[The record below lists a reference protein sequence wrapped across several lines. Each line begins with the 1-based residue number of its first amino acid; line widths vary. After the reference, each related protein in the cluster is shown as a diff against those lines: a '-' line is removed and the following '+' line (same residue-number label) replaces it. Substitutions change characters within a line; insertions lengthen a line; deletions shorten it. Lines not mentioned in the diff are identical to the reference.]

1 MRSAN
6 LGERRARLGLL
17 CLPRSVA
24 SAVADARLAEEVG
37 FALVG
42 VADSQSV
49 FRELYA
55 TMALCAQAT
64 RRVRIGPAVTN
75 PVTRHPA
82 VAASGIATVDEI
94 APGRAFFGIGSG
106 DSAILNLAERP
117 ATLADLRAYVE
128 AVRALQARGEVSWR
142 GRTARLTWAPRAVP
156 IYLSAEGPRT
166 LELAG
171 EIADGV
177 VVNVGLEPA
186 LVRDAVARVHA
197 GARRAGRDPSAL
209 DLWTLVRANVTDDVA
224 TGVEEIRM
232 ELASNAHHVF
242 RFTLEGKH
250 VPGDLADAIRRVQ
263 TGYQPAAHEALG
275 PSPNA
280 RLLDA
285 EPALRAYLAE
295 RFAAVGPAAVCAEK
309 LRRVVEAGIDGLLV
323 TGFVAE
329 RARLIRALGEQVLPR
344 LAMPR
349 TAGAPTP

>member
-1 MRSAN
+1 MS
-6 LGERRARLGLL
+6 ARLGLL

-24 SAVADARLAEEVG
+24 SAVADARLAEDVG
-37 FALVG
+37 FSLVG

-64 RRVRIGPAVTN
+64 RHVRIGPSVTN

-82 VAASGIATVDEI
+82 VAASGIATIDEI

-117 ATLADLRAYVE
+117 ATLTDLRAYIE
-128 AVRALQARGEVSWR
+128 TMRALLTTGKAAWHS
-142 GRTARLTWAPRAVP
+142 RTTRLTWATRAIP
-156 IYLSAEGPRT
+156 LYLSAEGPKT
-166 LELAG
+166 LQLAG

-177 VVNVGLEPA
+177 IVNVGLEPA
-186 LVRDAVARVHA
+186 LVRNAVAHVHA
-197 GARRAGRDPSAL
+197 GARRMGRDPASI
-209 DLWTLVRANVTDDVA
+209 DLWTLVRANVTDDVDA
-224 TGVEEIRM
+224 GISEIKM

-263 TGYQPAAHEALG
+263 KGYQPAAHEALG

-280 RLLDA
+280 ALLDA
-285 EPALRAYLAE
+285 EPALRAYLAD
-295 RFAAVGPAAVCAEK
+295 RFGAVGPAPVVAEK
-309 LRRVVEAGIDGLLV
+309 LRAVVDAGISGLLI
-323 TGFVAE
+323 TGFVTE
-329 RARLIRALGEQVLPR
+329 RTKLIRALGEEVLAR
-344 LAMPR
+344 L
-349 TAGAPTP
+349 

>member
-1 MRSAN
+1 M
-6 LGERRARLGLL
+6 ERARLGLL
-17 CLPRSVA
+17 CLPRTLA
-24 SAVADARLAEEVG
+24 SAVADARLADDVG
-37 FALVG
+37 FTMVG

-64 RRVRIGPAVTN
+64 RRVLIGPSVTN
-75 PVTRHPA
+75 PITRHPA
-82 VAASGIATVDEI
+82 VAASGIATIDEI

-117 ATLADLRAYVE
+117 ATLADLRAYIT
-128 AVRALQARGEVSWR
+128 AVRTLHATREAEWR
-142 GRTARLTWAPRAVP
+142 GRLTRLTWAPRVVP

-171 EIADGV
+171 ELADGV
-177 VVNVGLEPA
+177 IVNVGLTPE
-186 LVRDAVARVHA
+186 LVRDAVAHVHA
-197 GARRAGRDPSAL
+197 GARRAGRDPSAI
-209 DLWTLVRANVTDDVA
+209 DLWTMVRANVTDDVVA
-224 TGVEEIRM
+224 GLDEIRM

-250 VPGDLADAIRRVQ
+250 VPGELADAIRRVQ
-263 TGYQPAAHEALG
+263 KGYQPAAHEALG

-285 EPALRAYLAE
+285 EPALRAYLAD

-309 LRRVVEAGIDGLLV
+309 LRGVVEAGIGGLLV
-323 TGFVAE
+323 TGFVHD
-329 RARLIRALGEQVLPR
+329 RTRLIRALGEHVLPR
-344 LAMPR
+344 VA
-349 TAGAPTP
+349 

>member
-1 MRSAN
+1 M
-6 LGERRARLGLL
+6 RRARLGLL
-17 CLPRSVA
+17 CLPRAVA
-24 SAVADARLAEEVG
+24 AAVADARLAEDVG
-37 FALVG
+37 FTLVG

-64 RRVRIGPAVTN
+64 RRVLIGPSVTN
-75 PVTRHPA
+75 PITRHPA
-82 VAASGIATVDEI
+82 VAASGIATIDEI

-128 AVRALQARGEVSWR
+128 AVRALQRTRETEWR
-142 GRTARLTWAPRAVP
+142 GRLARLTWAPRAVP

-177 VVNVGLEPA
+177 IVNVGLTPE
-186 LVRDAVARVHA
+186 LVRDAVAHVHA
-197 GARRAGRDPSAL
+197 GARRAGRDPSAI
-209 DLWTLVRANVTDDVA
+209 DLWTMVRANVTDDVA
-224 TGVEEIRM
+224 AGLDEIRM

-250 VPGDLADAIRRVQ
+250 VPGELADAIRRVQ
-263 TGYQPAAHEALG
+263 KGYQPAAHEALG

-280 RLLDA
+280 RLLEA
-285 EPALRAYLAE
+285 EPALRAWLAT
-295 RFAAVGPAAVCAEK
+295 RFAAVGPPAACAET
-309 LRRVVEAGIDGLLV
+309 LRGVVEAGIDGLLV
-323 TGFVAE
+323 TGFVAD
-329 RARLIRALGEQVLPR
+329 RARLIRALGEHVLPR
-344 LAMPR
+344 LV
-349 TAGAPTP
+349 G

>member
-1 MRSAN
+1 MP
-6 LGERRARLGLL
+6 RARLGLL

-24 SAVADARLAEEVG
+24 SAVADARLAEDVG
-37 FALVG
+37 FSLVG

-64 RRVRIGPAVTN
+64 RRVLIGPSVTN
-75 PVTRHPA
+75 PITRHPA
-82 VAASGIATVDEI
+82 VAASGIATIDEV

-117 ATLADLRAYVE
+117 ATLADMRAYVE
-128 AVRALQARGEVSWR
+128 AVRRLQAKGEAEWR

-177 VVNVGLEPA
+177 IVNVGLEPA
-186 LVRDAVARVHA
+186 LVRDAVAHVHA
-197 GARRAGRDPSAL
+197 GARKVGRDPSAV

-224 TGVEEIRM
+224 AGIDEIRM

-250 VPGDLADAIRRVQ
+250 VPGELADAIGRVQ
-263 TGYQPAAHEALG
+263 KGYQPAAHEALG
-275 PSPNA
+275 ASPNA
-280 RLLDA
+280 RLLEA

-295 RFAAVGPAAVCAEK
+295 RFAAVGPAAVCADK
-309 LRRVVEAGIDGLLV
+309 LRGVVEAGIDGLLV
-323 TGFVAE
+323 TGFVAD
-329 RARLIRALGEQVLPR
+329 RARLIRALGEHVLPR
-344 LAMPR
+344 LTREAR
-349 TAGAPTP
+349 

>member
-1 MRSAN
+1 
-6 LGERRARLGLL
+6 
-17 CLPRSVA
+17 
-24 SAVADARLAEEVG
+24 
-37 FALVG
+37 
-42 VADSQSV
+42 
-49 FRELYA
+49 
-55 TMALCAQAT
+55 
-64 RRVRIGPAVTN
+64 VTN

-82 VAASGIATVDEI
+82 VAASGIAPVDEI

-128 AVRALQARGEVSWR
+128 AVRALQARGEVFWR

-197 GARRAGRDPSAL
+197 GARRAGRDPSAV

-224 TGVEEIRM
+224 AGVEEIRM

-295 RFAAVGPAAVCAEK
+295 RFAAVGPAAVCADK
-309 LRRVVEAGIDGLLV
+309 LRGVVEAGIDGLLV

-329 RARLIRALGEQVLPR
+329 RTRLIRALGEQVLPR

-349 TAGAPTP
+349 PAGAPTP

>member
-1 MRSAN
+1 MP
-6 LGERRARLGLL
+6 RARLGLL

-24 SAVADARLAEEVG
+24 SAVADAKLAEDLG
-37 FALVG
+37 FSMVG

-64 RRVRIGPAVTN
+64 RHVLIGPSVTN
-75 PVTRHPA
+75 PITRHPA
-82 VAASGIATVDEI
+82 VAASGIATIDEV

-117 ATLADLRAYVE
+117 ARLADLRAYIQ
-128 AVRALQARGEVSWR
+128 AVRALQARREAEWR
-142 GRTARLTWAPRAVP
+142 GRTTRLTWAPRAVP

-166 LELAG
+166 LQLAG

-177 VVNVGLEPA
+177 IVNVGLEPA
-186 LVRDAVARVHA
+186 LVRDAVAHVQA
-197 GARRAGRDPSAL
+197 GARRAGRDPSHI
-209 DLWTLVRANVTDDVA
+209 DLWTLVRANVTDDV
-224 TGVEEIRM
+224 TSGIEEIRM

-250 VPGDLADAIRRVQ
+250 VPDALADAIRRVQ
-263 TGYQPAAHEALG
+263 KGYQPAAHEALG

-280 RLLDA
+280 RLLEH
-285 EPALRAYLAE
+285 EPALRAYLAD
-295 RFAAVGPAAVCAEK
+295 RFAAVGPAAACADK
-309 LRRVVEAGIDGLLV
+309 LRAVVEAGIDGLLV

-329 RARLIRALGEQVLPR
+329 RTRLIRALGEQVLPR
-344 LAMPR
+344 LI
-349 TAGAPTP
+349 AG

>member
-1 MRSAN
+1 V
-6 LGERRARLGLL
+6 G
-17 CLPRSVA
+17 
-24 SAVADARLAEEVG
+24 SAVADACLAESVG
-37 FALVG
+37 FSLVG

-49 FRELYA
+49 FRELYT

-64 RRVRIGPAVTN
+64 RRVLIGPSVTN

-94 APGRAFFGIGSG
+94 APGRTFFGIGSG

-117 ATLADLRAYVE
+117 ATLADMRAYIA
-128 AVRALQARGEVSWR
+128 AVRALHTRRETEWR

-177 VVNVGLEPA
+177 IVNVGLEPS
-186 LVRDAVARVHA
+186 LVRDAVAHVHA
-197 GARRAGRDPSAL
+197 GARRAGRNPAAV
-209 DLWTLVRANVTDDVA
+209 DLWCMVRANVTDDVA
-224 TGVEEIRM
+224 AGIDEIRM

-250 VPGDLADAIRRVQ
+250 VPGELADAIRRVQ
-263 TGYQPAAHEALG
+263 KGYQPAAHEALG

-280 RLLDA
+280 QLLDA
-285 EPALRAYLAE
+285 EPALRAYLAD
-295 RFAAVGPAAVCAEK
+295 RFAVVGPPAACAEK
-309 LRRVVEAGIDGLLV
+309 LRAVMDAGITGFLV

-329 RARLIRALGEQVLPR
+329 RTRLIHALGERVLPR
-344 LAMPR
+344 L
-349 TAGAPTP
+349 G

>member
-1 MRSAN
+1 MRTRN
-6 LGERRARLGLL
+6 ARLGLL

-24 SAVADARLAEEVG
+24 SAVADARLAEDVG

-64 RRVRIGPAVTN
+64 QRVRIGPSVTN

-82 VAASGIATVDEI
+82 VAASGMATIDEI

-117 ATLADLRAYVE
+117 ATLADMRAYVE
-128 AVRALQARGEVSWR
+128 IVRGLQTKGEAEWR

-177 VVNVGLEPA
+177 IVNVGLEPS
-186 LVRDAVARVHA
+186 LVRDAVAHVHA
-197 GARRAGRDPSAL
+197 GARRAGRDPSAV

-224 TGVEEIRM
+224 GGIDEIRM

-250 VPGDLADAIRRVQ
+250 VPDDLADAIRRVQ
-263 TGYQPAAHEALG
+263 KGYQPAAHEALG

-285 EPALRAYLAE
+285 EPALRAYLAD
-295 RFAAVGPAAVCAEK
+295 RFAVVGPAATCAEK
-309 LRRVVEAGIDGLLV
+309 LRGVVEAGIDGLLV
-323 TGFVAE
+323 TGFVAD
-329 RARLIRALGEQVLPR
+329 RVGLIRALGEQVLPQLTTR
-344 LAMPR
+344 
-349 TAGAPTP
+349 

>member
-1 MRSAN
+1 MSPQ
-6 LGERRARLGLL
+6 ARLGLL

-24 SAVADARLAEEVG
+24 SAVADARLAEAVG

-49 FRELYA
+49 FREMYA

-64 RRVRIGPAVTN
+64 QRVLIGPTVTN
-75 PVTRHPA
+75 PITRHPA
-82 VAASGIATVDEI
+82 VAASGIATIDEI
-94 APGRAFFGIGSG
+94 APGRAIFGIGSG

-117 ATLADLRAYVE
+117 ATLADLRAYVG
-128 AVRALQARGEVSWR
+128 AVRDLHIRREAEWR
-142 GRTARLTWAPRAVP
+142 GRTARLTWAPRPVP

-177 VVNVGLEPA
+177 IVNVGLEPA
-186 LVRDAVARVHA
+186 LVRDAVARVHT
-197 GARRAGRDPSAL
+197 GARRAGRDPAAV
-209 DLWTLVRANVTDDVA
+209 DLWTMVRANVTDDVA
-224 TGVEEIRM
+224 AGVDEIRM

-250 VPGDLADAIRRVQ
+250 VPGELADAIRRVQ
-263 TGYQPAAHEALG
+263 KGYQPAAHEALG
-275 PSPNA
+275 ASPNA
-280 RLLDA
+280 RLLEA

-295 RFAAVGPAAVCAEK
+295 RFAVVGAADACAEK
-309 LRRVVEAGIDGLLV
+309 LRGVVAAGIDGLLV

-329 RARLIRALGEQVLPR
+329 RQRLIRALGEQVLPR
-344 LAMPR
+344 L
-349 TAGAPTP
+349 G

>member
-1 MRSAN
+1 VPAR
-6 LGERRARLGLL
+6 GARLGLL
-17 CLPRSVA
+17 CLPRSVT
-24 SAVADARLAEEVG
+24 SAVADARLAEDVG
-37 FALVG
+37 FSLVG

-82 VAASGIATVDEI
+82 VAAAGIATIDEI
-94 APGRAFFGIGSG
+94 AAGRAFFGLGSG

-128 AVRALQARGEVSWR
+128 TMRMLQARGEAVWR
-142 GRTARLTWAPRAVP
+142 DRVVRLTWAPRPVP
-156 IYLSAEGPRT
+156 VYLSAEGPRT

-177 VVNVGLEPA
+177 IVNVGLEPA

-197 GARRAGRDPSAL
+197 GARRAGRDLAAI

-224 TGVEEIRM
+224 AGIDDIRM
-232 ELASNAHHVF
+232 ELASNAHHAF
-242 RFTLEGKH
+242 RFTLQGKH
-250 VPGDLADAIRRVQ
+250 VPGDLVDAVRRVQ
-263 TGYQPAAHEALG
+263 QRYQPAAHEALG

-280 RLLDA
+280 RLLEA
-285 EPALRAYLAE
+285 EPALKAYLAN
-295 RFAAVGPAAVCAEK
+295 RFAAVGPAADCADK
-309 LRRVVEAGIDGLLV
+309 LRAVVAAGIDGLLV
-323 TGFVAE
+323 TGFVAD
-329 RARLIRALGEQVLPR
+329 RPRLIRKLGEDVLPHLTTR
-344 LAMPR
+344 
-349 TAGAPTP
+349 

>member
-1 MRSAN
+1 MRP
-6 LGERRARLGLL
+6 RLGIL

-24 SAVADARLAEEVG
+24 ATVADARLAEDVG
-37 FALVG
+37 LDLVG

-49 FRELYA
+49 FRELYT

-64 RRVRIGPAVTN
+64 SRVRIGPSVTN
-75 PVTRHPA
+75 PITRHPA

-117 ATLADLRAYVE
+117 ATLAGMRAYIE
-128 AVRALQARGEVSWR
+128 TVRALHVTGAATWAERPV
-142 GRTARLTWAPRAVP
+142 RLTWAKRAIP
-156 IYLSAEGPRT
+156 IYLSAEGPKT
-166 LELAG
+166 LQLAG

-177 VVNVGLEPA
+177 LVNVGLEPA
-186 LVRDAVARVHA
+186 LVREAVAHVHT
-197 GARRAGRDPSAL
+197 GARRAGRDPSSI
-209 DLWTLVRANVTDDVA
+209 DLWTLVRANVTDDVTA
-224 TGVEEIRM
+224 GLDEIAM

-250 VPGDLADAIRRVQ
+250 VPDELADAIRRVQ
-263 TGYQPAAHEALG
+263 KGYAPAAHEALG

-280 RLLDA
+280 ALLDR
-285 EPALRAYLAE
+285 EPVLRAWLAE
-295 RFAAVGPAAVCAEK
+295 RFAAVGPPAVVAAR
-309 LRRVVEAGIDGLLV
+309 LRGVVEAGITGLLI

-344 LAMPR
+344 I
-349 TAGAPTP
+349 

>member
-1 MRSAN
+1 MP
-6 LGERRARLGLL
+6 RLGLL
-17 CLPRSVA
+17 CLPRSVT
-24 SAVADARLAEEVG
+24 SAVEDARLAEDVG
-37 FALVG
+37 FSMVG

-64 RRVRIGPAVTN
+64 RRVLIGPSVTN

-117 ATLADLRAYVE
+117 ATLADLRAYID
-128 AVRALQARGEVSWR
+128 AVRALHAKREAEWR

-171 EIADGV
+171 EICDGV
-177 VVNVGLEPA
+177 IVNVGLEST
-186 LVRDAVARVHA
+186 LVREAVARVHA
-197 GARRAGRDPSAL
+197 GARRVGRDPAAI
-209 DLWTLVRANVTDDVA
+209 DLWCMVRANVTDDVA
-224 TGVEEIRM
+224 RGIEEIRM

-250 VPGDLADAIRRVQ
+250 VPSELADAIRRVQ
-263 TGYQPAAHEALG
+263 EGYQPSAHEALG
-275 PSPNA
+275 LSPNA

-295 RFAAVGPAAVCAEK
+295 RFAAVGPPQECAEK
-309 LRRVVEAGIDGLLV
+309 LRPVMAAGIDSFLV
-323 TGFVAE
+323 TGFVPA
-329 RARLIRALGEQVLPR
+329 RTRLIRTLGDEVLP
-344 LAMPR
+344 LL
-349 TAGAPTP
+349 G

>member
-1 MRSAN
+1 M
-6 LGERRARLGLL
+6 
-17 CLPRSVA
+17 A
-24 SAVADARLAEEVG
+24 SAVADACLAESVG
-37 FALVG
+37 FSLIG

-64 RRVRIGPAVTN
+64 RRVLIGPSVTN

-94 APGRAFFGIGSG
+94 APGRTFFGIGSG

-117 ATLADLRAYVE
+117 ATLADMRAYIA
-128 AVRALQARGEVSWR
+128 AVRALHTRRETEWR

-166 LELAG
+166 LELGG

-177 VVNVGLEPA
+177 IVNVGLEPS
-186 LVRDAVARVHA
+186 LVRDAVAHVHA
-197 GARRAGRDPSAL
+197 GARRAGRDPAAV
-209 DLWTLVRANVTDDVA
+209 DLWCMVRANVTDDVA
-224 TGVEEIRM
+224 AGIDEIRM

-250 VPGDLADAIRRVQ
+250 VPGELADAIRRVQ
-263 TGYQPAAHEALG
+263 KGYQPAAHEALG

-285 EPALRAYLAE
+285 EPALRAYLAD
-295 RFAAVGPAAVCAEK
+295 RFAVVGPPAACAEK
-309 LRRVVEAGIDGLLV
+309 LRAVMDAGITGFLV

-329 RARLIRALGEQVLPR
+329 RTRLIHALGERVLPR
-344 LAMPR
+344 L
-349 TAGAPTP
+349 G

>member
-1 MRSAN
+1 MAP
-6 LGERRARLGLL
+6 ERARLGLL
-17 CLPRSVA
+17 CLPRSVT
-24 SAVADARLAEEVG
+24 SAVADARLAEAVG
-37 FALVG
+37 FSMVG

-49 FRELYA
+49 FREMYS

-64 RRVRIGPAVTN
+64 QRVRIGPSVTN
-75 PVTRHPA
+75 PITRHPA

-117 ATLADLRAYVE
+117 ATLASMRAYID
-128 AVRALQARGEVSWR
+128 AVRALQTKGETTWE
-142 GRTARLTWAPRAVP
+142 GRTVRLTWVQRAIP
-156 IYLSAEGPRT
+156 IYLAAEGPRT

-177 VVNVGLEPA
+177 IVNVGLTPS
-186 LVRDAVARVHA
+186 LIRDAVAHVHA
-197 GARRAGRDPSAL
+197 GARRAGRDPDAI
-209 DLWTLVRANVTDDVA
+209 DLWTMVRANITDDVA
-224 TGVEEIRM
+224 AGVDEIKM

-280 RLLDA
+280 ALLDA
-285 EPALRAYLAE
+285 EPVLRAYLAE
-295 RFAAVGPAAVCAEK
+295 RFAAVGPPALVAEK
-309 LRRVVEAGIDGLLV
+309 LAAVVDAGISGLLV

-329 RARLIRALGEQVLPR
+329 RSRLIRALGERVLSR
-344 LAMPR
+344 LPHF
-349 TAGAPTP
+349 TAP

>member
-1 MRSAN
+1 MTGTRP
-6 LGERRARLGLL
+6 ARLGLL
-17 CLPRSVA
+17 CLPRSVTT
-24 SAVADARLAEEVG
+24 AVADARLAEDVG
-37 FALVG
+37 FSLVG

-49 FRELYA
+49 FRELYT

-64 RRVRIGPAVTN
+64 RRVRIGPSVTN

-117 ATLADLRAYVE
+117 ATLDGMRTYIE
-128 AVRALQARGEVSWR
+128 AMRGLLVSGEATWQ
-142 GRTARLTWAPRAVP
+142 GRSAQLTWAKRGIP

-177 VVNVGLEPA
+177 IVNVGLEPS
-186 LVRDAVARVHA
+186 LVRDAVGHVHA
-197 GARRAGRDPSAL
+197 GARRAGRDPAAL
-209 DLWTLVRANVTDDVA
+209 DLWTLVRANVTDDITA
-224 TGVEEIRM
+224 GIDEIKM

-250 VPGDLADAIRRVQ
+250 VPGPLADAIRRVQ
-263 TGYQPAAHEALG
+263 QGYQPAAHEALG

-280 RLLDA
+280 KLIDA
-285 EPALRAYLAE
+285 EPVLRAYLAE
-295 RFAAVGPAAVCAEK
+295 RFAAVGPSPVVAER
-309 LRRVVEAGIDGLLV
+309 LRAVVEAGISGLLI

-329 RARLIRALGEQVLPR
+329 RARLIRALGEQVLP
-344 LAMPR
+344 LLP
-349 TAGAPTP
+349 

>member
-1 MRSAN
+1 MAT
-6 LGERRARLGLL
+6 ERARLGLL

-24 SAVADARLAEEVG
+24 TAVADARLAEEVG
-37 FALVG
+37 FSLVG

-49 FRELYA
+49 FREMYA

-64 RRVRIGPAVTN
+64 RRVRIGPSVTN

-117 ATLADLRAYVE
+117 ATLAGLRAYIE
-128 AVRALQARGEVSWR
+128 TVRSLHTTGEGTWH
-142 GRTARLTWAPRAVP
+142 GRPARLTWVKRAIP
-156 IYLSAEGPRT
+156 IYLAAEGPRT

-177 VVNVGLEPA
+177 IVNVGLEPS
-186 LVRDAVARVHA
+186 LVRDAVAHVHA
-197 GARRAGRDPSAL
+197 GARRAGRDPATI
-209 DLWTLVRANVTDDVA
+209 DLWTMVRANVTGDVGA
-224 TGVEEIRM
+224 GIDEIRM

-250 VPGDLADAIRRVQ
+250 VPGDLADAIHRVQ
-263 TGYQPAAHEALG
+263 KGYQPAAHEALG

-280 RLLDA
+280 ALLDA

-295 RFAAVGPAAVCAEK
+295 RFAVVGPPDVCARK
-309 LRRVVEAGIDGLLV
+309 LRAVVEAGIGGLLI
-323 TGFVAE
+323 TGFVAD
-329 RARLIRALGEQVLPR
+329 RARLIRALGEAVLPG
-344 LAMPR
+344 LP
-349 TAGAPTP
+349 